1 MKINQWILTFLC
13 LIMLLLCD
21 SCTHKEHQFFIGVS
35 QCSEDEWRGQM
46 NKEIKREVLFY
57 PGTQLEIRTAKD
69 NNLHQIEDIKYFIHK
84 KVDLLIV
91 APNEADAITPV
102 IEQAFDAGIP
112 VVLVDRKIRSNKY
125 TAYVGANN
133 YEIGKQVGNYII
145 NRLHGKGNIIEITG
159 LHGSTPAVE
168 RHKGMMES
176 LKNAPEIK
184 IIASAD
190 AGWFKD
196 KAENLLDSIL
206 AHHTDIDL
214 VFAQN
219 DRMAIGAFQAAAAQ
233 GREKDILFVGI
244 DAVAGKGFGIE
255 SVAGGEMDA
264 TFIYPTGGDNVVQ
277 TAMAILQGKPYD
289 KEINLSTALVDKSNA
304 RIMQMQTEHIS
315 QLDYKIELLNGQL
328 DAYFMRYSA
337 QRMFLY
343 ACILI
348 LVLTATLLVF
358 VVRAFWIKNR
368 MNTELSKQKAQL
380 ETQRDQLID
389 LSRQLEEATH
399 AKLSFFTNVSHDF
412 RTPLTLIADPIN
424 QLMESN
430 HCTPQEQTLL
440 NVVHKNVTIL
450 LRLINQ
456 ILDFRKFENGK
467 LEINFSQFNA
477 AQSICEWAESF
488 RSLSYRKH
496 IHFNITVTEHTE
508 EYVLTA
514 DAEKLERILYNLL
527 SNAFKFTPENG
538 QIEII
543 LSTFRREDSPW
554 LKLSVSDT
562 GKGMS
567 PEHIQHIF
575 ERFYQIDIHHT
586 GSGIG
591 LALAKAF
598 TEMHHGQIRVES
610 IKDKGTTFIVE
621 IPMTQPDFHN
631 EQATNKIIPESLKE
645 GAVLDAD
652 SNMGSS
658 ESEENTDENLPTVL
672 IIDDNQDVRNYIRFL
687 LQQQYDI
694 VEAENGLEGV
704 KLALKYVPDAIICD
718 VMMPVMDGMECC
730 RKLKTEMQTSHIP
743 VIMLTAYT
751 MDEQKI
757 KGYECGAD
765 SYLTK
770 PFNGKILKARLQNL
784 IENHLRLQ
792 NFFTD
797 QTGMTSKP
805 QLNEADK
812 GFVDKLRK
820 EIEERLSN
828 PDTNVEDLGAALGF
842 SRVQLYRKT
851 KALTGYA
858 PNELLRIARLKK
870 AASLLAATEKSIAEV
885 TYEVG
890 FSSPSYFTRCFK
902 EFFGES
908 PTDYLKRIR
917 HGSFI

>member
-1 MKINQWILTFLC
+1 MKNNQWILSFLC
-13 LIMLLLCD
+13 LIMLLLCG
-21 SCTHKEHQFFIGVS
+21 SCAQKEHQFFIGIS

-46 NKEIKREVLFY
+46 NKEIKREALFY

-69 NNLHQIEDIKYFIHK
+69 NNQRQIEDIKYFIHK

-145 NRLHGKGNIIEITG
+145 SRLNGKGNIVEITG

-184 IIASAD
+184 VIASAD
-190 AGWFKD
+190 AGWFKE
-196 KAENLLDSIL
+196 KAENTLDSIL
-206 AHHTDIDL
+206 AYHADIDL

-219 DRMAIGAFQAAAAQ
+219 DRMALGAFQAAAKQ

-255 SVAGGEMDA
+255 SVAGGDMDA

-289 KEINLSTALVDKSNA
+289 KEIDLSTALVDKSNA

-315 QLDYKIELLNGQL
+315 QLDHKIELLNGQL

-348 LVLTATLLVF
+348 LVLTAILLVIT
-358 VVRAFWIKNR
+358 VRAFWTKNR
-368 MNTELSKQKAQL
+368 MNTELSQQKEQL
-380 ETQRDQLID
+380 EKQRDQLMD

-440 NVVHKNVTIL
+440 NIVHKNVTIL

-467 LEINFSQFNA
+467 LEVNFSQFNA
-477 AQSICEWAESF
+477 ADSIREWAESF
-488 RSLSYRKH
+488 RTLAYRKH
-496 IHFNITVTEHTE
+496 IHFNLTVAGDSNA
-508 EYVLTA
+508 YFLTA

-538 QIEII
+538 QIDIT
-543 LSTFRREDSPW
+543 LTSFLRHNSSW
-554 LKLSVSDT
+554 LRLSVSDT
-562 GKGMS
+562 GTGMS

-575 ERFYQIDIHHT
+575 ERFYQIDIHHA

-598 TEMHHGQIRVES
+598 TEMHHGEIRAES
-610 IKDKGTTFIVE
+610 AKGKGTTFIVE
-621 IPMTQPDFHN
+621 IPMVQPDFRD
-631 EQATNKIIPESLKE
+631 EQAASKIIPESVKQ
-645 GAVLDAD
+645 GAVLEAD
-652 SNMGSS
+652 SSLESS
-658 ESEENTDENLPTVL
+658 GNEESTEGNRHTVL
-672 IIDDNQDVRNYIRFL
+672 IIDDNQDVRNYIRLL

-694 VEAENGLEGV
+694 LEAENGLEGL
-704 KLALKYVPDAIICD
+704 KLAVKYVPDAIICD

-751 MDEQKI
+751 MDEQKV

-784 IENHLRLQ
+784 IENHMRLQ

-797 QTGMTSKP
+797 QAGTVSKP
-805 QLNEADK
+805 QLNETDK
-812 GFVDKLRK
+812 GFVEKLRK
-820 EIEERLSN
+820 EIEKQLSN

-890 FSSPSYFTRCFK
+890 FSSPSYFTRCYK

-917 HGSFI
+917 

>member
-13 LIMLLLCD
+13 FIMLLLCD

-348 LVLTATLLVF
+348 LVLTAILLVF

-917 HGSFI
+917 

>member
-102 IEQAFDAGIP
+102 IEQAFDADIP

-348 LVLTATLLVF
+348 LVLTAILLVF

-631 EQATNKIIPESLKE
+631 EQTTNKIIPESLKE

-917 HGSFI
+917 

>member
-631 EQATNKIIPESLKE
+631 EQTTNKIIPESLKE

-917 HGSFI
+917 

>member
-168 RHKGMMES
+168 RHKGMTES
-176 LKNAPEIK
+176 LKNAPEIN

-348 LVLTATLLVF
+348 LVLTAILLVF

-917 HGSFI
+917 

>member
-1 MKINQWILTFLC
+1 MRINQWILTFLC

-687 LQQQYDI
+687 LQLQYDI

-917 HGSFI
+917 

>member
-348 LVLTATLLVF
+348 LVLTAILLVF

-797 QTGMTSKP
+797 QTGITSKP

-828 PDTNVEDLGAALGF
+828 PDTNVENLGAALGF

-917 HGSFI
+917 

>member
-13 LIMLLLCD
+13 FIMLLLCD

-168 RHKGMMES
+168 RHKGMTES
-176 LKNAPEIK
+176 LKNAPEIN

-704 KLALKYVPDAIICD
+704 RLALKYVPDAIICD

-917 HGSFI
+917 

>member
-168 RHKGMMES
+168 RHKGMTES
-176 LKNAPEIK
+176 LKNAPEIN

-380 ETQRDQLID
+380 ETQCDQLID

-917 HGSFI
+917 

>member
-13 LIMLLLCD
+13 FIMLLLCD

-797 QTGMTSKP
+797 QTGMTSKS

-917 HGSFI
+917 

>member
-304 RIMQMQTEHIS
+304 RIMQMQTKHIS

-348 LVLTATLLVF
+348 LVLTAILLVF

-631 EQATNKIIPESLKE
+631 EQTTNKIIPESLKE

-828 PDTNVEDLGAALGF
+828 PDTNVENLGAALGF

-917 HGSFI
+917 

>member
-797 QTGMTSKP
+797 QTGMTSKS

-917 HGSFI
+917 

>member
-168 RHKGMMES
+168 RHKGMTES
-176 LKNAPEIK
+176 LKNAPEIN

-704 KLALKYVPDAIICD
+704 RLALKYVPDAIICD

-917 HGSFI
+917 

>member
-1 MKINQWILTFLC
+1 
-13 LIMLLLCD
+13 MLLLCD

-917 HGSFI
+917 